1 MENLAEWCR
10 KTGVDYQYAWK
21 RINVEGLSTETVLFC
36 WNNHLFQKWAKANDL
51 PLNQAFSLRDM
62 GLSTDEILVFF
73 KKPVQRKIPKANG
86 KVKFSKWCDEVGL
99 PFRYARNI
107 QTNYGFETRE
117 QLLNWFRD
125 SPDWVFHDGKWTY
138 GYKGAPIEEWFTED
152 ECKLIWEHAHWYAIS
167 QCPRGRVIRTI
178 EAYKLK
184 PKFHGKVDG

>member
-10 KTGVDYQYAWK
+10 QTGVDYQYAWK
-21 RINVEGLSTETVLFC
+21 RINVEGLRTETVLFC

-51 PLNQAFSLRDM
+51 PLAQAFSLRDM
-62 GLSTDEILVFF
+62 GLSSDEILVFF
-73 KKPVQRKIPKANG
+73 KKPVQRKIPKANV

-138 GYKGAPIEEWFTED
+138 GYKGLPIEELFTEN
-152 ECKLIWEHAHWYAIS
+152 ECKLIWDRARWYAIS
-167 QCPRGRVIRTI
+167 QCPRGRVVRTI

-184 PKFHGKVDG
+184 PKFHGKEIG

>member
-1 MENLAEWCR
+1 MGNLAEWCR

-62 GLSTDEILVFF
+62 GLSSDEILVFF
-73 KKPVQRKIPKANG
+73 KKPVQRKIPKANM
-86 KVKFSKWCDEVGL
+86 KVKFSKWCEQVGL

-138 GYKGAPIEEWFTED
+138 GYKGLPIEELFTED
-152 ECKLIWEHAHWYAIS
+152 ECKLIWDRAHWYAIS
-167 QCPRGRVIRTI
+167 QCPRGRVVRTI

-184 PKFHGKVDG
+184 PNYRGGEMG